1 MFYKNINYIEAKL
14 VLFLKKNFR
23 LMDGVS
29 EKSAKREVL
38 PNMEFGRK
46 GYNIFLRTHFLKHLS
61 LKIEKLP
68 HT

>member
-1 MFYKNINYIEAKL
+1 
-14 VLFLKKNFR
+14 
-23 LMDGVS
+23 MDGVS